1 MTGEEILSLQQR
13 RIKIHLLPTLEGI
26 LKTKKKNWKAAGK
39 HVETLQS
46 LDSNDKQIQI
56 HQTKI
61 QSTEYYFPRDQ
72 VNQEAI
78 NELQKLVKTKKKINK
93 GDLLYKKGDS
103 KKYMI

>member
-1 MTGEEILSLQQR
+1 M
-13 RIKIHLLPTLEGI
+13 
-26 LKTKKKNWKAAGK
+26 
-39 HVETLQS
+39 QS

-61 QSTEYYFPRDQ
+61 QSIEYYFPRDQ